1 MTESKT
7 SSQPKPKANPAAERD
22 AIVFSHPSEA
32 ELAHVL
38 DFFGI
43 AWRYE
48 PTTFPISWDE
58 QGNLKE
64 AFTPDFYLVE
74 QELYVELTTLRA
86 KLMKVKHRKIKRMHE
101 LYPDINIR
109 LWSRSDFTGFMRRFG
124 LNGREPELVGKE
136 AVKDRMVER

>member
-1 MTESKT
+1 MTEIT
-7 SSQPKPKANPAAERD
+7 PGFQPKPRGNPAVERT
-22 AIVFSHPSEA
+22 AVVFSHPSEA
-32 ELAHVL
+32 ELARVL

-48 PTTFPISWDE
+48 PITFPIAWDE

-86 KLMKVKHRKIKRMHE
+86 KLMKVKHRKLKRMHD
-101 LYPDINIR
+101 LYPEIDIR
-109 LWSRSDFTGFMRRFG
+109 LWSRSDFTRF
-124 LNGREPELVGKE
+124 LQRFAIHDREPELVGKE
-136 AVKDRMVER
+136 AVGK